1 MLQVV
6 VGRGTKLPSRG
17 KRRRHACL
25 LIPCSLSDA
34 ADCDTMLTQYG
45 HLLPPGVLECESRTL
60 ELVLQNKI
68 RMELFRELLQVSPCC
83 GDGGRVTSNMV
94 LTRNPVGSG
103 AQCVLVRR
111 SFLNHPDQSR
121 SENSPCQFIVN
132 PWRNPTSQGS
142 GVSWHVRIFNLLEG
156 KPQMTD
162 LHGLHETN
170 IFIIPSKIS
179 IFATNEKWIKRKSG
193 YATCATSSIQ

>member
-45 HLLPPGVLECESRTL
+45 PLLPPGVLECESRTL
-60 ELVLQNKI
+60 ELVLQTKQNQNGTIPGITTGFSLLWRWSCYKKPGWI
-68 RMELFRELLQVSPCC
+68 RCTVCPS
-83 GDGGRVTSNMV
+83 
-94 LTRNPVGSG
+94 
-103 AQCVLVRR
+103 
-111 SFLNHPDQSR
+111 HPDQSR

-142 GVSWHVRIFNLLEG
+142 GVF
-156 KPQMTD
+156 
-162 LHGLHETN
+162 
-170 IFIIPSKIS
+170 
-179 IFATNEKWIKRKSG
+179 
-193 YATCATSSIQ
+193 

>member
-45 HLLPPGVLECESRTL
+45 PLLPPGVLECESRTL
-60 ELVLQNKI
+60 ELVLTKQNQNGTLPGI
-68 RMELFRELLQVSPCC
+68 TTGFSLLWRWSCYEQ
-83 GDGGRVTSNMV
+83 V

-103 AQCVLVRR
+103 AQCVLVRH
-111 SFLNHPDQSR
+111 S
-121 SENSPCQFIVN
+121 
-132 PWRNPTSQGS
+132 
-142 GVSWHVRIFNLLEG
+142 
-156 KPQMTD
+156 
-162 LHGLHETN
+162 
-170 IFIIPSKIS
+170 
-179 IFATNEKWIKRKSG
+179 
-193 YATCATSSIQ
+193 